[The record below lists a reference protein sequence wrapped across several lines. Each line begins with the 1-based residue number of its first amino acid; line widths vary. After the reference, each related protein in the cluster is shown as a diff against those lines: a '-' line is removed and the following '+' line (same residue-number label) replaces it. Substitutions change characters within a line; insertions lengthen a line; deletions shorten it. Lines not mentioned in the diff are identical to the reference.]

1 MITAGLKELTSILF
15 LSSLSS
21 RWVNKSGVEIGSRR
35 DEAPAI
41 NNTNVFVVLGSLK
54 KKKDQRGPSKP
65 NDKKDIFWA
74 PAPLTSKSWA
84 DVDDEDDND
93 YYATIA
99 PPESVWVAPIVTLND
114 AAAAE
119 VGPQA
124 IYVVGRDNDESIAA
138 GSEISD
144 AASWE
149 TVNDDEMEA
158 LTNYLRN
165 FSAGL
170 LPKKT
175 KPLSLVSLCVGVLGR
190 HLEDII
196 ADLSEIA
203 INLPAD
209 IKITVAAIAR
219 RRKLLNDDV
228 LIALADTS
236 WEIFDV
242 SGSDVSDFG
251 LIKAAERIRSSI
263 RVFVIYG
270 SPVIYSD

>member
-1 MITAGLKELTSILF
+1 MNVVNHLHGGLRVIT
-15 LSSLSS
+15 
-21 RWVNKSGVEIGSRR
+21 GVEIGSRR
-35 DEAPAI
+35 DEEPAI
-41 NNTNVFVVLGSLK
+41 NSTNIFAVLGSLK
-54 KKKDQRGPSKP
+54 KKKDQQGPSKP
-65 NDKKDIFWA
+65 NDKKDVFWA

-84 DVDDEDDND
+84 DVDDEDDDD

-114 AAAAE
+114 VAAAE

-124 IYVVGRDNDESIAA
+124 IYVVGRDDDESIAA

-149 TVNDDEMEA
+149 TVNDDEMEVLEDSREA

-175 KPLSLVSLCVGVLGR
+175 KPLSLVSLCVGVLER

-209 IKITVAAIAR
+209 IKLI
-219 RRKLLNDDV
+219 LLGKSLMSPAQMS
-228 LIALADTS
+228 LILA
-236 WEIFDV
+236 
-242 SGSDVSDFG
+242 
-251 LIKAAERIRSSI
+251 
-263 RVFVIYG
+263 
-270 SPVIYSD
+270 